1 MISSP
6 QILSGRQC
14 AAAIKDQIRD
24 QVSRMVAEGKKAP
37 HLGVIQVGSNPA
49 STTYVNNKHL
59 ACEYVGFRSTVL
71 RLPESV
77 SQDELL
83 EQIRAWNADADMDAY
98 IVQLPLP
105 KHIDEQTVIAAIS
118 PDKDADGFHP
128 MNMGRLVTGL
138 PGFLP
143 ATPLGILT
151 LLKYYDIPL
160 QGRNCVIIGRSN
172 IVGKPLANLLSAR
185 GNDCTVT
192 LCHSRT
198 ADIKAVCLQADIIV
212 TALGVPGFLT
222 ADMVRPGAVVID
234 VGINRVPADNEK
246 GFRLVGDVAYDE
258 VAPKCSWITP
268 VPGGVGPM
276 TIVSL
281 LQNTLRSLH
290 C

>member
-1 MISSP
+1 MNSP
-6 QILSGRQC
+6 QILSGKLC
-14 AAAIKDQIRD
+14 ATAIKDQIRE
-24 QVSRMVAEGKKAP
+24 QVSRMVAEGKRAP
-37 HLGVIQVGSNPA
+37 HLGVIQVGNNPA

-71 RLPESV
+71 RLPETI

-83 EQIRAWNADADMDAY
+83 QQIKEWNDDAEMDAY

-105 KHIDEQTVIAAIS
+105 KHINEQTILAAIS

-138 PGFLP
+138 PGFIP
-143 ATPLGILT
+143 ATPLGIVT
-151 LLKYYDIPL
+151 LLEFYKIPL
-160 QGRNCVIIGRSN
+160 KGKSCAIVGRSN
-172 IVGKPLANLLSAR
+172 IVGKPLANLLSAK
-185 GNDCTVT
+185 GKDCTVT
-192 LCHSRT
+192 LCHSLT
-198 ADIKAVCLQADIIV
+198 SNIKEICQKADIIV
-212 TALGVPGFLT
+212 TALGVPAFLT
-222 ADMVRPGAVVID
+222 ADMVSPGAVVID

-281 LQNTLRSLH
+281 LQNTLRAVQK
-290 C
+290 